1 VTAPRWHADC
11 IVSTS
16 ELHTHLRELQA
27 ERALAEITGVA
38 GIGAY
43 MADLERDIARSH
55 AAFVGAAVTE
65 IATFRGQLYGRL
77 WG

>member
-1 VTAPRWHADC
+1 MTAA
-11 IVSTS
+11 
-16 ELHTHLRELQA
+16 ELHSHLLELQA
-27 ERALAEITGVA
+27 ERALAESTGVA
-38 GIGAY
+38 GIDAY

-65 IATFRGQLYGRL
+65 IATLRGQLSGRN